1 MVRSK
6 IQQVKNNNSVQ
17 YRTTLPKQLIE
28 ALNGRKHD
36 LLDWKV
42 FDGKLIAEIIS
53 EGPRYNY
60 TIYRDFIEKAE
71 KRKSCI

>member
-6 IQQVKNNNSVQ
+6 IQKVKNNNSVQ

-36 LLDWKV
+36 LLEWKV
-42 FDGKLIAEIIS
+42 FDGKLIAEII
-53 EGPRYNY
+53 
-60 TIYRDFIEKAE
+60 
-71 KRKSCI
+71 RK